1 MLNVLAPLAA
11 YLLGSISTA
20 VLVSRALALPD
31 PRHSGSG
38 NPGATN
44 VLRLGGRK
52 AAFLTLLGDM
62 AKGAIPVA
70 GARLAHL
77 SPVWLAATALLAFIG
92 HLFPIFFA
100 FRGGKGVATAFGA
113 LLALDPRLGGLLAL
127 TWIIMA
133 LVFRY
138 SSLSALTS
146 ALLAPFYAWWL
157 HSGRAEV
164 AAVLVIAVLLL
175 LRHRSNIRN
184 LFAGRETRIGQAR
197 PPADPPAASGRV
209 H

>member
-20 VLVSRALALPD
+20 ILVSRAMALPD
-31 PRHSGSG
+31 PRRSGSG

-52 AAFLTLLGDM
+52 AALWTLFGDIL
-62 AKGAIPVA
+62 KGVVPVVL
-70 GARLAHL
+70 ARAADLPA
-77 SPVWLAATALLAFIG
+77 PWLAATALLAFLG
-92 HLFPIFFA
+92 HLFPVFFG

-113 LLALDPRLGGLLAL
+113 LTALDPRLGGLLAL
-127 TWIIMA
+127 TWLAMA
-133 LVFRY
+133 AVFRY
-138 SSLSALTS
+138 SSLSALT
-146 ALLAPFYAWWL
+146 AAALAPLYAWRL
-157 HSGRAEV
+157 HEGRA
-164 AAVLVIAVLLL
+164 ADFAVLVMTVLLL

-184 LFAGRETRIGQAR
+184 LLSGRETRIGHAK
-197 PPADPPAASGRV
+197 PPADPPAASGPA